1 MSSTNLELSIPQ
13 ILFKDYLNVPSNR
26 DRTNAFFN
34 ELEPYSAYTIGDQVL
49 IDPIPKEPIFAETAC
64 PYALTKGTDFDLYE
78 QDSTGVLER
87 FTRLRVNNQT
97 TPIAVNRIVTLVAD
111 PTQSLNILTDGM
123 QFNYGT
129 GEPNPTDYRL
139 FNNDTEI
146 FRTNATVQYVYN
158 FRAGYIT
165 MYGTAIPAANV
176 RFTFVRYRGRKGVQ
190 AVSQEINALDT
201 RVGTAEENITG
212 LDTRVGTAEGN
223 ISGLDTRVGTAE
235 EAILDISNN
244 LEIEDVVNL
253 YSAAPMYIA
262 GLTTSG
268 STSFTVTWTLPV
280 RKALNF
286 VDPGSQAA
294 NLVPRINSTRVLIR
308 RTDTVP
314 MSAFVQTDL
323 STSPTTFLSRT
334 FNINSTFGAVTIVA
348 GGTYDVKVYGINF
361 AGDDETKQLIITNLS
376 LQAAGS
382 PSIVQTPTSFT
393 APSRTSLRFAFV
405 KPQFND
411 TTNSNTTT
419 PAISAYRI
427 RYQAVG
433 SVSRAVPYHD
443 ATEVSFD
450 ESADNNTTQV
460 NRSLGIVQA
469 TRYRWLGI
477 RARNAVNANFGP
489 ELAPNTEI
497 TTADPISGDFI
508 TARSP
513 TAATITSQSR
523 TFWRGAVGAS
533 ITQNYYNTV
542 GGGTGFASAFAF
554 SGTST
559 FFVNGGRLGTI
570 TTDALVTLASRY
582 KGKDDLVNYTADQT
596 VSLPGFKNDGTLNT
610 ITTSPAT
617 PTVIGFTST
626 SISDPQAASTNL
638 KTMAIVGQTAF
649 TSTVSPGAASYFP
662 VSGTNIY
669 SIQFSITGQG
679 SFTDILSLSL
689 SPYTATHDFVVDDLS
704 GNPAVSSISSTTS
717 TFAYARVCNIPSV
730 STFQL
735 SVGFTASN
743 LCSATTLFVPNDRRY
758 ARLELSSTSL
768 NGSTLNEDFNFT
780 TVANNPG
787 ASRTLSSTAR
797 TVRIPKTQ
805 PKIDIT
811 ANAPDRLSELG
822 NVITCRAYNLRGQA
836 STVAAISD
844 SDPIWF
850 DGASFTN
857 DPVSTIQP
865 FGTDAFVWDPS
876 NRYTLPTQVSHTNNI
891 TNSQLLF
898 VNNRY
903 SARSG
908 YYRDY
913 SGYKGAGPD
922 YSSFSNTGTTY
933 TSSTYKWITFKFT
946 NQSSFVTSTINTQ
959 LKRVKINGASRALWS
974 PDVAVFTMQIQT
986 NGTLEIQTMWLDAR
1000 KSFVDTELSSFT
1012 NRALSQA
1019 LTDDAAFGN
1028 HDDNDVNNAGYY
1040 VFRSSGSDD
1049 RFDIYVRVGI
1059 KVGSTAE
1066 VTSVALEDLDPS

>member
-129 GEPNPTDYRL
+129 GEPNPTNYRL

-201 RVGTAEENITG
+201 RVGAAE
-212 LDTRVGTAEGN
+212 A
-223 ISGLDTRVGTAE
+223 
-235 EAILDISNN
+235 AILDISNN

-253 YSAAPMYIA
+253 YSAAPMYVA
-262 GLTTSG
+262 GSTTSG

-314 MSAFVQTDL
+314 MSAFFQTDL

-334 FNINSTFGAVTIVA
+334 FNINSTFGGVTIVA

-361 AGDDETKQLIITNLS
+361 AGDDETKQLIITDLS

-382 PSIVQTPTSFT
+382 PSIVRTPTSFT
-393 APSRTSLRFAFV
+393 APSRTSLQFAFV

-443 ATEVSFD
+443 ANEVSFD
-450 ESADNNTTQV
+450 ESADNSTTQV
-460 NRSLGIVQA
+460 NRSSGIVQA

-582 KGKDDLVNYTADQT
+582 KGKDDLTNYTTDQT

-717 TFAYARVCNIPSV
+717 TFSYARVCNIPSL

-743 LCSATTLFVPNDRRY
+743 LCSATTLFVPQDRRY

-780 TVANNPG
+780 TVASNPG
-787 ASRTLSSTAR
+787 ASRTVSSTAR
-797 TVRIPKTQ
+797 TVGIPRAHS
-805 PKIDIT
+805 KIDIT

-822 NVITCRAYNLRGQA
+822 NVITCRAYNLRVGSVGVSA
-836 STVAAISD
+836 VAAISD

-857 DPVSTIQP
+857 DPVTTIQP
-865 FGTDAFVWDPS
+865 FGTNAFVWDPS
-876 NRYTLPTQVSHTNNI
+876 NRYTLPTQVNHTTNI

-913 SGYKGAGPD
+913 SGYKGSGPN
-922 YSSFSNTGTTY
+922 YNNLSNTGSTY

-946 NQSSFVTSTINTQ
+946 NQSSFVTPTINTQ
-959 LKRVKINGASRALWS
+959 LKRVKINGETRASWNA
-974 PDVAVFTMQIQT
+974 DVAVFTMQIQT

-1028 HDDNDVNNAGYY
+1028 HDDNNAGYY
-1040 VFRSSGSDD
+1040 VFVSSGSDV

-1066 VTSVALEDLDPS
+1066 VTSVALNDLDPS